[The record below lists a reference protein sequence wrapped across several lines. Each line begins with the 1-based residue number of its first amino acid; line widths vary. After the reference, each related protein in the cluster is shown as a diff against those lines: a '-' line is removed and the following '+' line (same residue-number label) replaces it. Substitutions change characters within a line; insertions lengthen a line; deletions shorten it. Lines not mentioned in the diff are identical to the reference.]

1 MSRLKWF
8 TVLFDNSNKS
18 ASCICYMNDFTF
30 IIMERS
36 LYRHNDKSISIQ
48 ILEKSKLIYEDVFDG
63 SLEETK
69 EIVEEWYSIYK
80 QLEEN

>member
-1 MSRLKWF
+1 
-8 TVLFDNSNKS
+8 
-18 ASCICYMNDFTF
+18 
-30 IIMERS
+30 MERS